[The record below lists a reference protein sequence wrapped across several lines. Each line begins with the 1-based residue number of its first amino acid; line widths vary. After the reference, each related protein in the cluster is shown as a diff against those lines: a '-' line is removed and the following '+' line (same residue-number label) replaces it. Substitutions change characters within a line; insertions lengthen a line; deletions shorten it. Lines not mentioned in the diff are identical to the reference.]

1 MARFQP
7 AIATNCPEA
16 LALKGLIKRG
26 QFIDYEGT
34 RGRYV
39 GNRAGVV
46 WYAWGKCNKKFAKLC
61 EAFDTQV
68 IR

>member
-1 MARFQP
+1 MRFQP
-7 AIATNCPEA
+7 AIKTNCPEA
-16 LALKGLIKRG
+16 LAFGGKLKRG

-46 WYAWGKCNKKFAKLC
+46 WFAWGRCNAKFKTMC
-61 EAFDTQV
+61 EAFDTQT